1 MTMPSPTLA
10 SLAWHWGDAYE
21 RHEAPFDRA
30 EVKGL
35 CRCTVAAV

>member
-1 MTMPSPTLA
+1 MTAPPTTLE
-10 SLAWHWGDAYE
+10 SLAFDWGDAYE

-35 CRCTVAAV
+35 CRCAVAAV